1 MKYKRLALFAVL
13 SIILLALSISAA
25 QINSSTYKQTAVIS
39 DGGIT
44 NTSSDNYMQ
53 SITVGGIM
61 GQTESENYK
70 ISLGFQYATT
80 GLPSKVTLTS
90 PSDNSVI
97 TNRTPSFNWTAAT
110 GATPITYELLIQRES
125 CQDLGSCVTDLIN
138 VTGIE
143 GTNYTITD
151 MLDVDAVYNWTVRA
165 NNSIDYG
172 EYADTF
178 NFTVNSLVSLT
189 LPTSSVDFG
198 TLALEANENTTDD
211 SPAPIKVENDG
222 NILIN
227 VSIYAN
233 ESLWKSQNLN
243 TSYFQFKADNS
254 SEANAFNWTGSTQ
267 DWLNVSSFA
276 LPVIKQLNFSDATDI
291 AEIEL
296 YVTVPTDE
304 PAGTKIS
311 TLVIEGEA
319 S

>member
-125 CQDLGSCVTDLIN
+125 CQDLSSCTTDLIN
-138 VTGIE
+138 ITDIKD
-143 GTNYTITD
+143 TNYTITEL
-151 MLDVDAVYNWTVRA
+151 LDVDAVYNWTVRA
-165 NNSIDYG
+165 NNSEGYG
-172 EYADTF
+172 EYADSF

-189 LPTSSVDFG
+189 LPISSVNFG
-198 TLALEANENTTDD
+198 ALALGSNDNTTDD
-211 SPAPIKVENDG
+211 SPAPISVENDG
-222 NILIN
+222 NIIIN

-233 ESLWKSQNLN
+233 ESLWVSKSLN
-243 TSYFQFKADNS
+243 TSFFQFKVDNTTELKS
-254 SEANAFNWTGSTQ
+254 FNWTASQTG
-267 DWLNVSSFA
+267 WFNVTSYS
-276 LPVIKQLNFSDATDI
+276 IGIINYLNFSDTTDS

-296 YVTVPTDE
+296 YVSVPTDE
-304 PAGTKIS
+304 TAGTKTS

>member
-13 SIILLALSISAA
+13 SMILLAFAINAA
-25 QINSSTYKQTAVIS
+25 EINSSNYKQTVVVT
-39 DGGIT
+39 DGGLANI
-44 NTSSDNYMQ
+44 SSESYIQ
-53 SITVGGIM
+53 SVSVGEII
-61 GQTESENYK
+61 GQTASALYK
-70 ISLGFQYATT
+70 NWLGFYYTVA

-90 PSDNSVI
+90 PSDNSII
-97 TNRTPSFNWTAAT
+97 TNRTPLFNWTAAT

-198 TLALEANENTTDD
+198 TLALEANENTTDG

-254 SEANAFNWTGSTQ
+254 IFVMTWSSPRSTQ

>member
-13 SIILLALSISAA
+13 SMILLAFAINAA
-25 QINSSTYKQTAVIS
+25 EINSSNYKQTVVVT
-39 DGGIT
+39 DGGLANI
-44 NTSSDNYMQ
+44 SSESYIQ
-53 SITVGGIM
+53 SVSVGEII
-61 GQTESENYK
+61 GQTASALYK
-70 ISLGFQYATT
+70 NWLGFYYTVA

-90 PSDNSVI
+90 PSDNSII
-97 TNRTPSFNWTAAT
+97 TNRTPLFNWTAAT

-198 TLALEANENTTDD
+198 ILALEANENTTDG

-304 PAGTKIS
+304 PAGTKTS

>member
-13 SIILLALSISAA
+13 SMILLALTIGAAEINSSSYKQTVIISSGGMTNLSSPSYIQGLTVGGVIG
-25 QINSSTYKQTAVIS
+25 QINSSSYKNA
-39 DGGIT
+39 
-44 NTSSDNYMQ
+44 
-53 SITVGGIM
+53 
-61 GQTESENYK
+61 
-70 ISLGFQYATT
+70 LGFFYTIA
-80 GLPSKVTLTS
+80 GFPSKVTLIS
-90 PSDNSVI
+90 PSDDSAI
-97 TNRTPSFNWTAAT
+97 TNRSPKLNWTAAT

-138 VTGIE
+138 ITRIE
-143 GTNYTITD
+143 DTNYTITD
-151 MLDVDAVYNWTVRA
+151 LLDVDAVYNWTVRA
-165 NNSIDYG
+165 NNSVGYG

-189 LPTSSVDFG
+189 LPTSSVNFG
-198 TLALEANENTTDD
+198 TLELGNNSNTTDD
-211 SPAPIKVENDG
+211 GPAPLKVENDG

-233 ESLWKSQNLN
+233 ETLWLQQPLN

-254 SEANAFNWTGSTQ
+254 SEANSLNWSGSTQ

-276 LPVIKQLNFSDATDI
+276 LPVIKQLNFSDATDLG
-291 AEIEL
+291 EIEL
-296 YVTVPTDE
+296 YVRVPTDE
-304 PAGTKIS
+304 PSGTRTS